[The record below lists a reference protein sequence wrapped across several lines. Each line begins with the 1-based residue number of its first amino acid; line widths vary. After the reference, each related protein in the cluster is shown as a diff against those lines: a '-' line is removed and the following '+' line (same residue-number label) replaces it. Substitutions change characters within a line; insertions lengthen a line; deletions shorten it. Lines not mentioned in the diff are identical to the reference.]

1 MATYVNDLRLKE
13 IGTGESSGTWGTET
27 NVNLELIGEALGYA
41 TEGIT
46 TNADT
51 HATTVADGSTD
62 PGRAMYIK
70 YTGTLDSACTI
81 TIGPNTMSRVHII
94 ENATSGSQNI
104 IIKQGSGAEIT
115 IPNGYVKV
123 VYLDGAGS
131 GAAVTEAFDNLSVGT
146 NFRVGNG
153 AAEDTAIVFDG
164 NAQDFYVGLDDSADD
179 FMIGLGSTVGTT
191 PIISVTDNKDVA
203 IPDGTLTITTGNNE
217 AQLILKST
225 DADVNSGPQLALT
238 RDSGSPADDDFTGLI
253 SFNADDDGGNETR
266 FGLIRTQIKDAS
278 DGSEDGLLDIKTM
291 VAGTERSRLV
301 FEPTETVINQDS
313 VDIDTRIE
321 SNGNA
326 NMIFVDA
333 GNDAVSIGHGST
345 IAIAGERHEL
355 QVYDTNFSCIS
366 AATFRNGS
374 DGANLTLAH
383 SRSGTIGTQTIL
395 QDGDTMGGINFMG
408 SDGTDMA
415 SYGARIFCEV
425 DGTPGSNDMPGRL
438 IFATTADGGTGS
450 TERMKID
457 SAGEVTMTRADNGVN
472 LTLKCTDTDAN
483 AGPNFKLE
491 RAVTGADDDQIGNI
505 IWNARD
511 DSGNGEDYG
520 RIAGFIGDASNG
532 TENGRLNFQVL
543 MNGTSRDYLILNGG
557 GSVVV
562 NQDSQDVDFRVESDS
577 NDHMLFVDS
586 GNNHVG
592 IGTSSRTHNGNTA
605 QTFIV
610 SGGSGGSSQP
620 IAMIIDEDGSVE
632 GGSCILELSFTDD
645 DSFSN
650 ARMVQ
655 FRDSSATQGTIE
667 CSGGGSVAYNT
678 TSDERLKE
686 DIQDHTASEW
696 DALKAIKVR
705 DYKWKRSG
713 KSDVGFIAQE
723 LNEHWPEAVYEGG
736 DDVSQDPWSVD
747 YGKLTPI
754 LTKALQEAMEKI
766 ENLEAEV
773 AKLKGD

>member
-1 MATYVNDLRLKE
+1 
-13 IGTGESSGTWGTET
+13 
-27 NVNLELIGEALGYA
+27 
-41 TEGIT
+41 
-46 TNADT
+46 
-51 HATTVADGSTD
+51 
-62 PGRAMYIK
+62 
-70 YTGTLDSACTI
+70 
-81 TIGPNTMSRVHII
+81 
-94 ENATSGSQNI
+94 
-104 IIKQGSGAEIT
+104 
-115 IPNGYVKV
+115 
-123 VYLDGAGS
+123 
-131 GAAVTEAFDNLSVGT
+131 
-146 NFRVGNG
+146 
-153 AAEDTAIVFDG
+153 
-164 NAQDFYVGLDDSADD
+164 
-179 FMIGLGSTVGTT
+179 
-191 PIISVTDNKDVA
+191 
-203 IPDGTLTITTGNNE
+203 
-217 AQLILKST
+217 
-225 DADVNSGPQLALT
+225 
-238 RDSGSPADDDFTGLI
+238 
-253 SFNADDDGGNETR
+253 
-266 FGLIRTQIKDAS
+266 
-278 DGSEDGLLDIKTM
+278 
-291 VAGTERSRLV
+291 
-301 FEPTETVINQDS
+301 
-313 VDIDTRIE
+313 
-321 SNGNA
+321 
-326 NMIFVDA
+326 
-333 GNDAVSIGHGST
+333 
-345 IAIAGERHEL
+345 
-355 QVYDTNFSCIS
+355 IS

-483 AGPNFKLE
+483 AGPNLKLE

-505 IWNARD
+505 IFNARD
-511 DSGNGEDYG
+511 DAGNGEDYG
-520 RIAGFIGDASNG
+520 VIAGFIGDASNG
-532 TENGRLNFQVL
+532 SENGRLNFKVL

-723 LNEHWPEAVYEGG
+723 LNEHWPEAVHEGG